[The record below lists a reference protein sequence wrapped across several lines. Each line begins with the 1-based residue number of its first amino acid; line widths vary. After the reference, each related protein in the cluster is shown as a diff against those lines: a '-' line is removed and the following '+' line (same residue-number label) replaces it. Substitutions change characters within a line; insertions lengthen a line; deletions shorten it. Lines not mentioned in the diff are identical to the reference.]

1 VTDVKPTPYSWPD
14 PETIPT
20 RAEEIRNLNLRIKWQ
35 EVEIASLRD
44 ALTDVL
50 VYSPDYMHGM
60 PRKHYEKIARGRT

>member
-1 VTDVKPTPYSWPD
+1 MTDVKPTPYSWPD
-14 PETIPT
+14 PKTIPT

-44 ALTDVL
+44 ALNDVL

-60 PRKHYEKIARGRT
+60 PRKHYEKIARGRA